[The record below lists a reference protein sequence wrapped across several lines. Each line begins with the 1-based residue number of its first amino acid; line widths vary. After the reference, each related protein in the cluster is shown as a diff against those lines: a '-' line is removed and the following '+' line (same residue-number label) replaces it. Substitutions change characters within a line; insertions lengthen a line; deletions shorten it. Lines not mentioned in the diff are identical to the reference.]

1 MTISSSEIKRN
12 MTIMIDNEIFQ
23 ILEWQHRKPPKAPP
37 TLTLRVKNITTGNV
51 FEKKLQGNRPLTLAR
66 TDKRP
71 FQYLYS
77 DSTSHTFMNN
87 ETFEQINIDPSIL
100 GNALDFIIEGDIIE
114 VISFEENPISIE
126 LPISVI
132 LEVIDSEQA
141 VRGDTATNVTKTA
154 TVNTGLKVQVPLFIE
169 TGGKIKIDTR
179 TGQYIERSN

>member
-37 TLTLRVKNITTGNV
+37 TLTLRVKNIKTGNV

-169 TGGKIKIDTR
+169 TGGKIKIYTR